1 MSKKSVLGKGLDALI
16 TNTDTSITKKTV
28 QTPQTGDQS
37 YITVSIHKIAPNP
50 AQPRKQFT
58 HSSIEELAQSI
69 AENGLIQPIVVRAK
83 GKGYEIVAGERR
95 WRAAQKAGVKEVP
108 VIIKEV
114 DDRQSL
120 ELALIENLQ
129 REDLNPVEE
138 ARGYEMLST
147 TYNLSHED
155 IAKHIGKNRSTISNS
170 LRLLKLTPRALD
182 ALASGRI
189 SQGHARALVSLE
201 VSAKINQLLDKIISA
216 GLSVRNTEAL
226 VKKMQQSATSTT
238 QQTEPNTE
246 DMNIKF
252 YTDQLKSHFST
263 NVRISNK
270 NGKGKIEI
278 DYNSLD
284 DFDRILK
291 KLVR

>member
-16 TNTDTSITKKTV
+16 TKTDAPIAEKPAPA
-28 QTPQTGDQS
+28 PQTGDKS

-58 HSSIEELAQSI
+58 DSSIEELAQSI

-108 VIIKEV
+108 IIIKEV

-155 IAKHIGKNRSTISNS
+155 IAKQIGKNRSTITNS
-170 LRLLKLTPRALD
+170 LRLLKLTPIALD
-182 ALASGRI
+182 ALASGTI

-201 VSAKINQLLDKIISA
+201 ESAKINQVLDKIISA

-226 VKKMQQSATSTT
+226 VKKMQQASSSTT
-238 QQTEPNTE
+238 QPTEPDTE

-263 NVRISNK
+263 SVRISNK